1 MIASVTASVTGSVS
15 RMFRNIV
22 VKRTPQYTVVRLDR
36 LSRRGE
42 TFILNQILDCGNTAF
57 RQPIASTVTLRST
70 FARKTLQ
77 PRNLSS
83 LDTDPGSLVIT
94 FYVI

>member
-1 MIASVTASVTGSVS
+1 MIL
-15 RMFRNIV
+15 NV
-22 VKRTPQYTVVRLDR
+22 VVRRTPQCTVVKLNR

-42 TFILNQILDCGNTAF
+42 TFILNQILDCGNTAV
-57 RQPIASTVTLRST
+57 RQLIATTVTLRST

-77 PRNLSS
+77 APYLSS

-94 FYVI
+94 LSYLTYFCISALDRVYG

>member
-1 MIASVTASVTGSVS
+1 MIL
-15 RMFRNIV
+15 NV
-22 VKRTPQYTVVRLDR
+22 VVRRTPQCTVVRLNR

-42 TFILNQILDCGNTAF
+42 TLNQILDFGNTAV
-57 RQPIASTVTLRST
+57 RQLIATIVTLRIT
-70 FARKTLQ
+70 FARKTLK

-94 FYVI
+94 FYAI

>member
-1 MIASVTASVTGSVS
+1 MIP
-15 RMFRNIV
+15 NV
-22 VKRTPQYTVVRLDR
+22 VVRRTLRCTVVSPNR

-42 TFILNQILDCGNTAF
+42 TFILNQILDCGNTAV
-57 RQPIASTVTLRST
+57 RQLIATTVTLRST

-77 PRNLSS
+77 PPYLSS

-94 FYVI
+94 LSYLTYFCISALDRVYG